1 MLGPRR
7 TVRKIIV
14 TQEIEWHITCD
25 PQTFGKCREDPKFAY
40 IVTLARTVNALNF
53 VNSVMVDTQGRDDPA
68 AQRNRLNSYLFG
80 SAIMYEALKLVRTM
94 NKVFL
99 DDNEFQNGLRS
110 LLKDP
115 TAQQIERD
123 HLNPARHQAVFH
135 FIPETF
141 AEAIGKTSGIGS
153 AFVSSRGS
161 RRGNVS
167 YVYSD
172 IVAAEILVGLS
183 SNTEEFYS
191 ALGDAMAK
199 TRDLVIKFTNSAES
213 LIAHHL
219 KAWGFQKEDSR

>member
-1 MLGPRR
+1 MVEPL
-7 TVRKIIV
+7 V
-14 TQEIEWHITCD
+14 
-25 PQTFGKCREDPKFAY
+25 
-40 IVTLARTVNALNF
+40 ALC
-53 VNSVMVDTQGRDDPA
+53 
-68 AQRNRLNSYLFG
+68 YLFG

-153 AFVSSRGS
+153 ALVSSRGS

-183 SNTEEFYS
+183 SNTEAFYS

-219 KAWGFQKEDSR
+219 KAWGFQKEESR

>member
-1 MLGPRR
+1 MA
-7 TVRKIIV
+7 

-25 PQTFGKCREDPKFAY
+25 THTYEKCRKDAKFAY

-53 VNSVMVDTQGRDDPA
+53 VNSVMVDIQGRDDPA

-80 SAIMYEALKLVRTM
+80 SAIMYEALKLVRAM

-141 AEAIGKTSGIGS
+141 AEAIGKASGMGS

-199 TRDLVIKFTNSAES
+199 TRDLVIKFTDSAES

-219 KAWGFQKEDSR
+219 KAWGFQREESH

>member
-1 MLGPRR
+1 M
-7 TVRKIIV
+7 
-14 TQEIEWHITCD
+14 TQELAWHITCD
-25 PQTFGKCREDPKFAY
+25 HQTFESCRKDKRFAH

-53 VNSVMVDTQGRDDPA
+53 VNSVMVSTQGRDDPA
-68 AQRNRLNSYLFG
+68 AQRDRLNSYLFG

-99 DDNEFQNGLRS
+99 DDEEFQSGLRS

-141 AEAIGKTSGIGS
+141 AEAISKTSGMES
-153 AFVSSRGS
+153 TFLSSRGR

-172 IVAAEILVGLS
+172 IVAAEILVGHS

-199 TRDLVIKFTNSAES
+199 TRELVIKFVDGAES

-219 KAWGFQKEDSR
+219 KAWGFQKEESR